1 MFTTYVKDDMFLGK
15 TFYSLFFIPNQ
26 SNYILVYLMQSQNA
40 IIYFDSMFCDEFIR
54 GGSRT
59 AALSNIE
66 RFVIKALH
74 LGCCN
79 SPKSALFVMMIFFFF
94 FFLWLA
100 GTILEGS
107 LLCKLPTHEEKDINM
122 CRTWVWLC
130 WMTLCSIN
138 SHPTTAPRCYL
149 IVNIR

>member
-94 FFLWLA
+94 FFWMVDRRKALSLISSRDYSGRFSPLQA
-100 GTILEGS
+100 SDTRREGYKHVQNLS
-107 LLCKLPTHEEKDINM
+107 L
-122 CRTWVWLC
+122 
-130 WMTLCSIN
+130 TLLN
-138 SHPTTAPRCYL
+138 DVMQY
-149 IVNIR
+149 